1 MGGIGYRSWVATAR
15 RSFAA
20 RRDIARLL
28 PGAGGPLVAALVA
41 VDVLLGC
48 LPVVF
53 TVATAAVLGRVPAAV
68 AAGLDS
74 DAWDS
79 LVAVFGVAAGA
90 FVARQLISP
99 VERALGELVTRRIDG
114 RVFDELM
121 AASLRSTG
129 LGPLEDQEALD
140 ALRTA

>member
-1 MGGIGYRSWVATAR
+1 MGIRSWAGAAR
-15 RSFAA
+15 EQFAA
-20 RRDIARLL
+20 RRDIVRLL
-28 PGAGGPLVAALVA
+28 PRAGGGLVAALVV

-53 TVATAAVLGRVPAAV
+53 TVATAMVLGRVPAAV
-68 AAGLDS
+68 DAGLDS
-74 DAWDS
+74 GAWDS

-99 VERALGELVTRRIDG
+99 VERAMGELLTRRIDG

-121 AASLRSTG
+121 AASLRS
-129 LGPLEDQEALD
+129 P
-140 ALRTA
+140 